1 MKSIS
6 EVLSQ
11 EGLLTSAQAAAFL
24 GLSYSAFRKIHQQ
37 IPSSQLV
44 PRGARFYKL
53 DDLFAYQQDAPAP
66 LFKDKDE

>member
-44 PRGARFYKL
+44 PRGARFYGL
-53 DDLFAYQQDAPAP
+53 DDLIAYQQDVQAS
-66 LFKDKDE
+66 LYKEKNE